1 METRK
6 AKRFSVSFKV
16 KIKVD
21 PSSTERFNIRKEE
34 IEAEALDISIL
45 GLGLLSKNFIPKG
58 VIIDLKFEINK
69 KVVELRGQIKSAVSG
84 GRGLTRLGVQF
95 VDIDKA
101 QAEIIENFIKDNERR
116 SEPRLELS

>member
-21 PSSTERFNIRKEE
+21 SSSTERFNIRKEE

-58 VIIDLKFEINK
+58 VIIDLKFEINR
-69 KVVELRGQIKSAVSG
+69 KVLELRGEIKSAVSG

-95 VDIDKA
+95 LDVDKT
-101 QAEIIENFIKDNERR
+101 QSEIIESFIKNNERR